1 MLSNIETLTTIFVI
15 IIIVILILL
24 AVLAIVYFTTKNK
37 KSKKEER
44 IETSAEKAD
53 VNKKT
58 KTFAVESVMDFM
70 EFDRVEDNMIV
81 QKNGAKYIM
90 VVECQGINYDLMSE
104 VEKNGVEEGFIQF
117 LNTLR
122 HPIQIYVQT
131 RTINLESS
139 LQTYKDRVKQIE
151 ENLQKQEMQYRE
163 MQSSGNYTK
172 EQVDK
177 AYYELTKQRNL
188 TEYGKDIIYTTEKM
202 SLNKNVLNQK
212 YYIVVP
218 YYPEELGENDF
229 DKEEIK
235 NLSFS
240 ELYTRCQSIIR
251 TLSACDINGKILNSD
266 ELVELLYVAYNRDEQ
281 EVFGLDKAL
290 RAGYDELYSTAPDI
304 LDKKMRALDR
314 KIEEEAYNKANEKVK
329 EAQSAKE
336 RALARKEN
344 NLENLIDNLA
354 RLIIEQNA
362 EAVGYDVAQDA
373 INGINADKAARQQA
387 KQAEKE
393 EEQEKPVKRTRQ
405 TKKEGRTEENG
416 EEKTKRRRT
425 TKTA

>member
-1 MLSNIETLTTIFVI
+1 MLSNIENLTTIFVI

-212 YYIVVP
+212 YYIVIP

-405 TKKEGRTEENG
+405 TKKEGGTEENG

>member
-15 IIIVILILL
+15 VIIVILILL

-139 LQTYKDRVKQIE
+139 LQTYKDKVKQIE

-393 EEQEKPVKRTRQ
+393 EKQEKPVKRTRQ
-405 TKKEGRTEENG
+405 TKKEGGTEENG